1 MAALAGIVGALVGFT
16 VGVVFTEVI
25 FVNNADWPNV
35 VPVVLAV
42 AGWLAA
48 REVLRQ
54 RRSRKPEQRV
64 PSASR

>member
-1 MAALAGIVGALVGFT
+1 MAVLAGIVGALVGFT

-54 RRSRKPEQRV
+54 RRSRKPEPRV